1 MRRPISPWRPLRWPL
16 LLLAVVVVYGT
27 VGYILLEGW
36 SFVDSLYMTLLTL
49 TTVGFREVHPLDTT
63 GRIFTISLLVLGV
76 TLVVVT
82 LSLAAGSIAEG
93 GLGERTRRRR
103 MQRRIDALKQH
114 FIICAYGRVGR
125 TVARELE
132 AEGLPFVVIDRDD
145 EVEDD
150 LLQDGVVYV
159 IGDPTSES
167 VLRGAGI
174 LKARGLVCAVDDDA
188 DNVFITLAARSLNP
202 ELFIVARASETTSA
216 DRLYRAGADRVVSPY
231 ATSGRQMALLV
242 TKPRVVDYIDLV
254 AREMTPLRIE
264 EILVEAG
271 SELEGRRLSEAAAVN
286 VVVAVRR
293 EDGELVRNPD
303 PDLILQNGDL
313 LILLG
318 EREALRPMEQ
328 QPTRALRAARAARA
342 GRRT

>member
-1 MRRPISPWRPLRWPL
+1 MSRRPVSPWRPLRWPV
-16 LLLAVVVVYGT
+16 LLLAIVLVYGT
-27 VGYILLEGW
+27 AGFMIIEGW
-36 SFVDSLYMTLLTL
+36 GFVDAVYMTLLTL
-49 TTVGFREVHPLDTT
+49 TTVGFREVHPLGIP
-63 GRIFTISLLVLGV
+63 GRLFTISLLVLGV

-103 MQRRIDALKQH
+103 MQRRVDALKQH

-125 TVARELE
+125 TVAREME

-145 EVEDD
+145 ELEDD
-150 LLQDGVVYV
+150 LLRDGVVYV
-159 IGDPTSES
+159 IGDPTSET

-174 LKARGLVCAVDDDA
+174 LKAKGLVCAVDDDA

-202 ELFIVARASETTSA
+202 DIFIVARASETTSA

-242 TKPRVVDYIDLV
+242 TKPRVVDYIDLM

-264 EILVEAG
+264 EIEVEPE
-271 SELEGRRLSEAAAVN
+271 SELEGRRLGDAAAAN

-293 EDGELVRNPD
+293 EDGELIRGPD
-303 PDLILQNGDL
+303 SDLLLQAGDL
-313 LILLG
+313 LVLLG

-328 QPTRALRAARAARA
+328 PSRAVRAARAVRA
-342 GRRT
+342 SRRS